1 MLLNSK
7 RQQQK
12 ARYRKNHL
20 KTISFECNIN
30 TDADILEHLSK
41 QPNKS
46 GYIKQ
51 TLRKAMERKN
61 SCDNN

>member
-1 MLLNSK
+1 MSEK

-12 ARYRKNHL
+12 ARYRKSHL

-46 GYIKQ
+46 GYIKEL
-51 TLRKAMERKN
+51 LRQAIKE
-61 SCDNN
+61 

>member
-1 MLLNSK
+1 MLLNNK

-20 KTISFECNIN
+20 KTVSFECNIN
-30 TDADILEHLSK
+30 TDTDILEHLSK

-51 TLRKAMERKN
+51 TLRKAMEGKN
-61 SCDNN
+61 SCNNN